1 MLRLSKARGT
11 KVPKSAANT
20 ITHKRLIPTV
30 MLRLVPKPSNSVV
43 KKIIAEH
50 MIPLNSPTLSSF
62 VNCPRMFEVFKLDAA
77 SPCTTIADDW
87 TPTLP
92 PIAAIKGINRARA
105 GLLSMSNAPITYAPP
120 IPPPRPIKSHGRRAL
135 VNAKTESLDST
146 SSDIPDAS

>member
-1 MLRLSKARGT
+1 MSFAVVIKGPVASAGSILRLSRARGT

-50 MIPLNSPTLSSF
+50 MIPLNSPTLSSL
-62 VNCPRMFEVFKLDAA
+62 VNCPRMFEVFKLVAA

-92 PIAAIKGINRARA
+92 PIAAIKGINRA
-105 GLLSMSNAPITYAPP
+105 S
-120 IPPPRPIKSHGRRAL
+120 
-135 VNAKTESLDST
+135 
-146 SSDIPDAS
+146 